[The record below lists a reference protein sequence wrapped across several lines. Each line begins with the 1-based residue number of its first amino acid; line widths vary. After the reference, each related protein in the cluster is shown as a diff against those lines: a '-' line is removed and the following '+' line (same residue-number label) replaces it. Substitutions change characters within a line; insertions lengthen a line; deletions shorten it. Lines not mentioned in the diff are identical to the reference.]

1 VSEPFGES
9 PERRGGTRY
18 IRSLRQHWPFI
29 ALTVL
34 LALLAAFAYTS
45 LAGKRYEASADILV
59 SPVSNDDVAFTGLPV
74 IRESV
79 ESRSV
84 VTVARMLR
92 SPQVADAVTG
102 RLGLEIDR
110 KTLLDRVEV
119 RPQEQSNIVT
129 VVAEGETPAEAVRIA
144 NGFAETL
151 LAQRKSQFN
160 RALRSV
166 LARLSDSAP
175 GGAGEQ
181 ASERLATLSSLRGQ
195 GDPTLLISSR
205 AVAPTDPSW
214 PRPALSFAV
223 ALLAGILLGM
233 AIAVG
238 LEILSPLILQE
249 AEVTAYGASVLA
261 RAPRVSRRQLR
272 ELITHRRLPSE
283 LVDAYRL
290 LSVQLSRGG
299 SLSPRSL
306 LITSPSSGLDRAA
319 VTLLLAHVSGA
330 GQTILVDADV
340 RRRSL
345 SSILP
350 ESATGSERIQL
361 LPEVSGAATE
371 RREGWA
377 ERLLE
382 RLRSSND
389 LVLVDAPSPSESA
402 EAFEFATNVERAL
415 VVVRLGRTRQDLL
428 DELMRTLANAG
439 VAASFV
445 VVGRRFARGRTEPV
459 ELAQSTTLATS
470 G

>member
-1 VSEPFGES
+1 MSEPFGES
-9 PERRGGTRY
+9 AERRGGTRY

-45 LAGKRYEASADILV
+45 LAGKRYEASVDILV

-92 SPQVADAVTG
+92 SPQVADDVRE
-102 RLGLEIDR
+102 RLGLELDR
-110 KTLLDRVEV
+110 KALLEKVEV

-129 VVAEGETPAEAVRIA
+129 VVAEGETPAEAAQIA

-151 LAQRKSQFN
+151 IAQRKSQFN

-195 GDPTLLISSR
+195 GDPTLLISSL

-249 AEVTAYGASVLA
+249 AELTAYGATVLA

-272 ELITHRRLPSE
+272 ELITQRRLPSE
-283 LVDAYRL
+283 LVDSFRL

-350 ESATGSERIQL
+350 ESATGSDRIQL
-361 LPEVSGAATE
+361 LPETLGSATE
-371 RREGWA
+371 RGEGGA

-445 VVGRRFARGRTEPV
+445 VVSRRYARGRTEPV
-459 ELAQSTTLATS
+459 EVAQSTTLATS
-470 G
+470 S

>member
-1 VSEPFGES
+1 M
-9 PERRGGTRY
+9 
-18 IRSLRQHWPFI
+18 
-29 ALTVL
+29 

-45 LAGKRYEASADILV
+45 LAGKRYEASVDILV

-92 SPQVADAVTG
+92 SPQVADDVRR

-110 KTLLDRVEV
+110 KTLLERVEV

-129 VVAEGETPAEAVRIA
+129 VVAEGETPAEAAQIA
-144 NGFAETL
+144 NGFAGTL

-249 AEVTAYGASVLA
+249 AELTAYGASVLA

-283 LVDAYRL
+283 LVDSYRL

-350 ESATGSERIQL
+350 ESATGSDRIQL
-361 LPEVSGAATE
+361 LPEAFGSATRTGRRRGGAPA
-371 RREGWA
+371 RE
-377 ERLLE
+377 
-382 RLRSSND
+382 
-389 LVLVDAPSPSESA
+389 
-402 EAFEFATNVERAL
+402 
-415 VVVRLGRTRQDLL
+415 
-428 DELMRTLANAG
+428 
-439 VAASFV
+439 ASFQQRPRP
-445 VVGRRFARGRTEPV
+445 RRCPLSE
-459 ELAQSTTLATS
+459 
-470 G
+470 

>member
-1 VSEPFGES
+1 
-9 PERRGGTRY
+9 
-18 IRSLRQHWPFI
+18 
-29 ALTVL
+29 
-34 LALLAAFAYTS
+34 
-45 LAGKRYEASADILV
+45 
-59 SPVSNDDVAFTGLPV
+59 
-74 IRESV
+74 
-79 ESRSV
+79 
-84 VTVARMLR
+84 M
-92 SPQVADAVTG
+92 
-102 RLGLEIDR
+102 
-110 KTLLDRVEV
+110 
-119 RPQEQSNIVT
+119 
-129 VVAEGETPAEAVRIA
+129 AEGETPEEAARIA

-166 LARLSDSAP
+166 LARLSDSSP

-205 AVAPTDPSW
+205 AVEPTDPSW

-249 AEVTAYGASVLA
+249 DELTKYGASVLA
-261 RAPRVSRRQLR
+261 RAPRVSRRQIR
-272 ELITHRRLPSE
+272 ELITRRRLPSD
-283 LVDAYRL
+283 LVDSYRL

-306 LITSPSSGLDRAA
+306 LITSPSSGHDRAA
-319 VTLLLAHVSGA
+319 VTLLLAHVSVA

-340 RRRSL
+340 RRRPL

-350 ESATGSERIQL
+350 ESATGSDRIQL
-361 LPEVSGAATE
+361 HPEAVGSARE
-371 RREGWA
+371 RGEGVP

-402 EAFEFATNVERAL
+402 EAFEFATSVERAL
-415 VVVRLGRTRQDLL
+415 VVVRLGRTRKDLL

-445 VVGRRFARGRTEPV
+445 VIGRRFARGRTEPV
-459 ELAQSTTLATS
+459 EVAQSATLATS
-470 G
+470 S

>member
-1 VSEPFGES
+1 MSEPFRETGD
-9 PERRGGTRY
+9 RRGGGTRY

-34 LALLAAFAYTS
+34 LALLAAFVYTS
-45 LAGKRYEASADILV
+45 LSGKRYEASVDVLV
-59 SPVSNDDVAFTGLPV
+59 SPVSNDDLAFTGLPV

-92 SPQVADAVTG
+92 SPQVADAVRR

-110 KTLLDRVEV
+110 KGLLDRVEV

-129 VVAEGETPAEAVRIA
+129 VVAEGETPAGAAEIA

-166 LARLSDSAP
+166 LMRLSDTA
-175 GGAGEQ
+175 AGEQ
-181 ASERLATLSSLRGQ
+181 ASERLATLTSLRGQ
-195 GDPTLLISSR
+195 GDPTLLVSSR

-249 AEVTAYGASVLA
+249 DELAKYGASVLA
-261 RAPRVSRRQLR
+261 RAPRISRRQLH
-272 ELITHRRLPSE
+272 ELITHRRVPSE
-283 LVDAYRL
+283 LVDSYRL

-299 SLSPRSL
+299 SLSSRSF
-306 LITSPSSGLDRAA
+306 LITSPSSGHDRAA
-319 VTLLLAHVSGA
+319 VTLLLAHVWSA
-330 GQTILVDADV
+330 GQTIMVDADV

-350 ESATGSERIQL
+350 ESATGSDRIQL
-361 LPEVSGAATE
+361 VPDASSSARESG
-371 RREGWA
+371 EGGS

-382 RLRSSND
+382 RLRSGND

-445 VVGRRFARGRTEPV
+445 VVSRRLARGRTEPV
-459 ELAQSTTLATS
+459 GATASATLAAS
-470 G
+470 S